1 MTINEPN
8 SFVAPWY
15 KRRGTKAVAIKVVSW
30 QKLSSS
36 QELPEVSSGKIQRGS
51 GSAKSTCPGIGLAI
65 ARYLLHDGNNVV
77 ILARSRAPLE
87 ELKDQYP
94 KQVRVLTGDMA
105 DFSIAKRAAGLAT
118 SEFGQIDGLVINHG
132 QLSPVTRI
140 ADSNV
145 EEWKISFDIG
155 FFSAIEL
162 VSSLKS

>member
-1 MTINEPN
+1 MVLGTIEE
-8 SFVAPWY
+8 AQ
-15 KRRGTKAVAIKVVSW
+15 KVGSW

-51 GSAKSTCPGIGLAI
+51 EALSPHVPGIGLAI

-87 ELKDQYP
+87 ELADQYP
-94 KQVRVLTGDMA
+94 KQVRVVAGDMA

-145 EEWKISFDIG
+145 EEWRNSFDIG

-162 VSSLKS
+162 VSSAKS

>member
-1 MTINEPN
+1 MR
-8 SFVAPWY
+8 Y
-15 KRRGTKAVAIKVVSW
+15 KEAVEA
-30 QKLSSS
+30 LS
-36 QELPEVSSGKIQRGS
+36 PHV
-51 GSAKSTCPGIGLAI
+51 PGIGLAI

-77 ILARSRAPLE
+77 VLARSRAPLE
-87 ELKDQYP
+87 ELQDQYP
-94 KQVRVLTGDMA
+94 KQVRVVTGDIA
-105 DFSIAKRAAGLAT
+105 EFSIAKRAAGLAT

-145 EEWKISFDIG
+145 EEWKNSFDIS